1 MFGRRSL
8 LVTAW
13 LVAACVSAEAGQD
26 GQPASPDASAST
38 PSFSLRSSFKSSGLF
53 SHLPDD
59 PLLFPDSNAAT
70 GFWRYRVEPT
80 VQVTDSASVE
90 VAVETRL
97 RLFSSPTGA
106 VGVLP
111 VEAAAPYRIR
121 QLDWGLA
128 SSANAEWR
136 LEVDRAAL
144 RTRVGNANLTI
155 GRQAIGWGRG
165 VLFGAIDLF
174 SPFTPLEADRE
185 WRRGVD
191 AVRADVKLSDRTS
204 LDMVGAAGTD
214 IDHSAAAARLR
225 GYAGKADLEL
235 VGGVRARD
243 VFGGVTSSAAVGDAE
258 LHGELALFRT
268 PAVPGSPHFSE
279 ERSIVKAVAGG
290 SYRAAIGSGVL
301 VYAEYHYSGFGAT
314 SPADILPL
322 LADPAFQ
329 ERYLRGDTQILTRH
343 AIAGLASYEVS
354 PELSWAAQWLLSP
367 VDGSGVVVPSATLTF
382 NDRLSL
388 LLSGYLPYGRPPVG
402 PVFGSEFGATPLG
415 FFVQLRAYR

>member
-1 MFGRRSL
+1 MPEPSG
-8 LVTAW
+8 
-13 LVAACVSAEAGQD
+13 G
-26 GQPASPDASAST
+26 T

-59 PLLFPDSNAAT
+59 LLLFPDSNAAT
-70 GFWRYRVEPT
+70 GYWRFRLEPT
-80 VQVTDSASVE
+80 VRLTDNASVE
-90 VAVETRL
+90 GAVDTRL
-97 RLFSSPTGA
+97 RVFSSLAGA

-111 VEAAAPYRIR
+111 VEAAAPYRIW
-121 QLDWGLA
+121 QFDWDAA
-128 SSANAEWR
+128 SSSNTEWR
-136 LEVDRAAL
+136 IELDRAAL
-144 RTRVGNANLTI
+144 RTRVGKANLTI

-191 AVRADVKLSDRTS
+191 AVRADVKLSDRAS
-204 LDMVGAAGTD
+204 LDVVGAAGAD
-214 IDHSAAAARLR
+214 VDHSAAAARLR

-243 VFGGVTSSAAVGDAE
+243 IFGGVTSSAAVGDAE
-258 LHGELALFRT
+258 LHGELAVFRT
-268 PAVPGSPHFSE
+268 PGVPGSPNFSE

-290 SYRAAIGSGVL
+290 SYRVAVGNGVL

-314 SPADILPL
+314 SAAGIVPL

-329 ERYLRGDTQILTRH
+329 ERYLRGDTQILGRH
-343 AIAGLASYEVS
+343 AIAVLASYEVS
-354 PELSWAAQWLLSP
+354 PELSWAAQWLQSP
-367 VDGSGVVVPSATLTF
+367 ADGSGVVVPSATMTF
-382 NDRLSL
+382 SDRLSL

-402 PVFGSEFGATPLG
+402 PAFGSEFGATPFA